1 MTMPARDREQE
12 ARGRAGGGWIKR
24 LEDLVLGTLI
34 LAAISLPFVF
44 IALAVKLTSP
54 GPVLF
59 RQRRHGLHG
68 KEIRVLKFRTMRVC
82 EDGDHVP
89 QARRDDDRI
98 TRVGRLLR
106 RTSLDELPQFLQ
118 VLTGE
123 MSIVGPRP
131 HAVAHSEHYRT
142 LIRGYTLRHQVK
154 PGITGWAQ
162 VNGWRGETPDLR
174 RMQARIEHDLAY
186 IRHWS
191 LRWDLQIILLTL
203 LSPKTHHNAH

>member
-142 LIRGYTLRHQVK
+142 LIHGYALRHQVK